1 MVQHSVV
8 SFKQSQ
14 YEAYVSAISF
24 KNVKWFLDRE
34 PKKDNLE
41 RAQRKLNERRVPKI
55 TKYITESSQYVLP
68 PVVLTLTKCVE
79 ENGVLTI
86 PDDTEVYVSD
96 GQHRLNAVKDLD
108 IDEQIPVMFLKYKG
122 IDSCKQTF
130 TDLNMNLVKPTKSLS
145 LFYDTKNEFSNML
158 VDKVFRLSDIEL
170 EDINVKGKS
179 DKKYAMSQ
187 MYKAMSLIGKNRD
200 IDDYKNFYNYIM
212 EKWEIESTKYEFLDE
227 FRKLNLFGYG
237 VMLEIIAIVYAN
249 LLDADRETSISRLK
263 DGLAVVEFTKDDV
276 MWKDIVIDG
285 LVVKNGK
292 NVLRA
297 SLSILTRFQSK

>member
-8 SFKQSQ
+8 SFKQSK

-34 PKKDNLE
+34 PKKGNLE

-187 MYKAMSLIGKNRD
+187 MYKAMSLYWK
-200 IDDYKNFYNYIM
+200 
-212 EKWEIESTKYEFLDE
+212 KY
-227 FRKLNLFGYG
+227 
-237 VMLEIIAIVYAN
+237 M
-249 LLDADRETSISRLK
+249 
-263 DGLAVVEFTKDDV
+263 
-276 MWKDIVIDG
+276 M
-285 LVVKNGK
+285 
-292 NVLRA
+292 
-297 SLSILTRFQSK
+297 